1 MRQLTGPSQRPPRGG
16 STQRA
21 HLRGHTPVD
30 IGTPSPLDWMVS
42 LSNRQMSLEGLRD
55 QVEESL
61 ENFVQDRLTK
71 SDAPAM
77 SLARDMLLS
86 GGKRYRPIVALL
98 AYQAAGGK
106 DLGSVMD
113 LALASELIH
122 TATLIHDDINDQA
135 KTRRGLPTLHSAH
148 SQSHGIIA
156 GDYLF
161 VLGFGL
167 GGKFDA
173 RIVDRMAETSAN
185 IAAGEL
191 LQIKHIADLGTT
203 PEDYYAIID
212 GKTAGPFA
220 SACSCAAMQADA
232 EETIVDTLDEFGW
245 EVGRAF
251 QLVDDLL
258 DLTGDPSMGKPRG
271 TDVHEGKMTLPI
283 IHALTM
289 LHGVE
294 REQLADVLQN
304 FSDDRWGELAELLE
318 SAGSFEYA
326 KQLIQNHIDRAQE
339 SLESLP
345 DSDAKSLMIEI
356 AKLSRGRRA

>member
-1 MRQLTGPSQRPPRGG
+1 MAQIIPLKKQNLDFEEAVNFLTDLCKDDLKSINTLILEKLDSNVPLIQE
-16 STQRA
+16 
-21 HLRGHTPVD
+21 
-30 IGTPSPLDWMVS
+30 IGKYLI
-42 LSNRQMSLEGLRD
+42 
-55 QVEESL
+55 
-61 ENFVQDRLTK
+61 
-71 SDAPAM
+71 
-77 SLARDMLLS
+77 LS

-106 DLGSVMD
+106 DLDSVMD

-135 KTRRGLPTLHSAH
+135 KTRRGLPTLHSVH

-232 EETIVDTLDEFGW
+232 EEKIVDTLDEFGW

-304 FSDDRWGELAELLE
+304 FSDDRWGELTELLE

-356 AKLSRGRRA
+356 AKLSRGRRT

>member
-1 MRQLTGPSQRPPRGG
+1 
-16 STQRA
+16 
-21 HLRGHTPVD
+21 
-30 IGTPSPLDWMVS
+30 MVS
-42 LSNRQMSLEGLRD
+42 LRNVDRSLEQRRD
-55 QVEESL
+55 RVDEAL
-61 ENFVQDRLTK
+61 EDLVQNRMTK

-77 SLARDMLLS
+77 NLARDILLA
-86 GGKRYRPIVALL
+86 GGKRIRPVLGLL
-98 AYQAAGGK
+98 AYEAVGGE
-106 DLGSVMD
+106 DTDSVMD
-113 LALASELIH
+113 LAMAAELIH
-122 TATLIHDDINDQA
+122 TATLIHDDIYDQS
-135 KTRRGLPTLHSAH
+135 KTRRGIPTLHSTH
-148 SQSHGIIA
+148 GISHGIIA

-161 VLGFGL
+161 VLAFSL
-167 GGKFDA
+167 GGRCEE
-173 RIVDRMAETSAN
+173 RIVERMGEAAAN

-191 LQIKHIADLGTT
+191 LQLKHIGDLGTT

-220 SACSCAAMQADA
+220 SACSCAAMHAGVAQ
-232 EETIVDTLDEFGW
+232 EIVDALEKFGW

-283 IHALTM
+283 IHALTV

-304 FSDDRWGELAELLE
+304 FSYDRWGELTELLE

-339 SLESLP
+339 NLEVLP
-345 DSDAKSLMIEI
+345 DSDAKALIIEI
-356 AKLSRGRRA
+356 AKRSRGRRT

>member
-1 MRQLTGPSQRPPRGG
+1 
-16 STQRA
+16 
-21 HLRGHTPVD
+21 
-30 IGTPSPLDWMVS
+30 
-42 LSNRQMSLEGLRD
+42 
-55 QVEESL
+55 
-61 ENFVQDRLTK
+61 
-71 SDAPAM
+71 
-77 SLARDMLLS
+77 
-86 GGKRYRPIVALL
+86 
-98 AYQAAGGK
+98 
-106 DLGSVMD
+106 
-113 LALASELIH
+113 
-122 TATLIHDDINDQA
+122 
-135 KTRRGLPTLHSAH
+135 
-148 SQSHGIIA
+148 
-156 GDYLF
+156 
-161 VLGFGL
+161 
-167 GGKFDA
+167 
-173 RIVDRMAETSAN
+173 MAETSAN

-232 EETIVDTLDEFGW
+232 EETIVETLDQFGW

-304 FSDDRWGELAELLE
+304 FSDDRWGELTELLD

-356 AKLSRGRRA
+356 AKLSRGRRT

>member
-1 MRQLTGPSQRPPRGG
+1 
-16 STQRA
+16 
-21 HLRGHTPVD
+21 
-30 IGTPSPLDWMVS
+30 MVS
-42 LSNRQMSLEGLRD
+42 LRNVHRSLEQRRD
-55 QVEESL
+55 RVDEAL
-61 ENFVQDRLTK
+61 EDLVQNRMTK

-77 SLARDMLLS
+77 NLARDILLA
-86 GGKRYRPIVALL
+86 GGKRIRPVLGLL
-98 AYQAAGGK
+98 TYEAVGGE
-106 DLGSVMD
+106 DVDSVMD
-113 LALASELIH
+113 LAIASELIH
-122 TATLIHDDINDQA
+122 TATLIHDDIYDPS
-135 KTRRGLPTLHSAH
+135 KTRRGVPTLHSTH
-148 SQSHGIIA
+148 GISHGIIA

-161 VLGFGL
+161 VLAFSL
-167 GGKFDA
+167 GGRCEE
-173 RIVDRMAETSAN
+173 RIVERMGEAAAN

-191 LQIKHIADLGTT
+191 LQLKHIGDLGTT

-220 SACSCAAMQADA
+220 SACSCAAMHADA
-232 EETIVDTLDEFGW
+232 AQEIVDALEKFGW

-289 LHGVE
+289 LHSVE

-304 FSDDRWGELAELLE
+304 FSDDRWGELTELLE

-339 SLESLP
+339 NLEALP
-345 DSDAKSLMIEI
+345 DSDAKALIIEI
-356 AKLSRGRRA
+356 AKRSRGRRT